1 MRITL
6 DKRLTAEVLQSFA
19 KERVSNHGLMID
31 TIMYELSHCHY
42 WQDMSIR
49 TMRNTYLFG
58 GVDRNGLDYMTIYWG
73 DTRLFTP
80 EEDLI

>member
-1 MRITL
+1 MRTTL
-6 DKRLTAEVLQSFA
+6 DKRLNAEVLQAFA
-19 KERVSNHGLMID
+19 KERIANHGLIID
-31 TIMYELSHCHY
+31 TIMHELSHCHY